1 MPFQKLQFKPGIN
14 RDQTNYS
21 NEGGWYECDKIRFRS
36 GYPEKIGGWV
46 KATTQY
52 MLGFCRQ
59 MFGWITSYN
68 DNFLACGTNEKVYI
82 EVGSEFYDITPIR
95 ETFTSSTTPS
105 TDNCITATQ
114 GSNVL
119 SFYIPGNGAN
129 NGDYVNISGVVGPTD
144 PAIFAGIPVTEING
158 NYKITDI
165 DGDTFTITVPTAANL
180 GSFWGS
186 STWGSGT
193 FGLGGAAPSF
203 TGGGTDIVVAFEI
216 HVGNGSITQG
226 YGWGTGAW
234 GGNFGWGLNS
244 PDPVF
249 LPQQD
254 WFFDQFDNDLVMNIR
269 DGAIYYWERGTN
281 ATPDVALLTRA
292 ISLSDLAGA
301 TDVPNKATQVLVSQ
315 NDKHLLAFGCQ
326 PYAGGPTDFD
336 PLLIRWATQDNP
348 GVWTPLV
355 TNSAGFLRVSRGS
368 LIVRAIPTKQEIL
381 VFTEAT
387 INSLQF
393 TGTTDVFAL
402 QEIGDNLSIIGP
414 RAVTIVNNM
423 AFWMGKDKFYVYSG
437 RVETLP
443 CTLRNFVFNDI
454 NFNQADQIVC
464 GTNEGWNE
472 VWWMY
477 PSAQSNVNN
486 RYVIFNHL
494 ERIWYYGNLERNAW
508 LDSPLRDFPQASYT
522 DATLERSYLLNHED
536 GTNDESAPLV
546 AYIQSSDFDIAEGD
560 QLMLTR
566 RVIPDINFEGSSA
579 ANPEANFII
588 RPRNFPGGAYQSNAS
603 NTQRV
608 IQSVVNQYTNEV
620 FMRARARQVAL
631 RVESSGLDTQWQLG
645 SPRLD
650 LRPDGRR

>member
-1 MPFQKLQFKPGIN
+1 MPFQKLNFKPGIN

-36 GYPEKIGGWV
+36 GFPEKIGGWV
-46 KATTQY
+46 KATSEY

-59 MFGWITSYN
+59 MFGWITSYQ

-82 EVGSEFYDITPIR
+82 EVGGYFYDITPLR
-95 ETFTSSTTPS
+95 PTTPTLTTPV
-105 TDNCITATQ
+105 TDNCITTT
-114 GSNVL
+114 N
-119 SFYIPGNGAN
+119 
-129 NGDYVNISGVVGPTD
+129 
-144 PAIFAGIPVTEING
+144 
-158 NYKITDI
+158 
-165 DGDTFTITVPTAANL
+165 
-180 GSFWGS
+180 
-186 STWGSGT
+186 GSGT
-193 FGLGGAAPSF
+193 VTIIAVGSDADVGNYVDISGATDVGGIPAATLNATHKVDTVINVNAFTFTVGVNATSDA
-203 TGGGTDIVVAFEI
+203 TGGGTGINLAFEI
-216 HVGNGSITQG
+216 DVGNGYSTVG
-226 YGWGTGAW
+226 YGWGTSTWSGA
-234 GGNFGWGLNS
+234 FGWGLSS
-244 PDPVF
+244 PDPAN

-254 WFFDQFDNDLVMNIR
+254 WWFDQFDNDLVMNIR
-269 DGAIYYWERGTN
+269 NGPIYYWERGTN
-281 ATPDVALLTRA
+281 ATPDVALATRA
-292 ISLSDLAGA
+292 FLLEDLSGA
-301 TDVPNKATQVLVSQ
+301 ADVPETAMQVLVSQ

-326 PYAGGPTDFD
+326 PYAGSSGDFD
-336 PLLIRWATQDNP
+336 PLLIRWASQDDP
-348 GVWTPLV
+348 GMWEPQV
-355 TNSAGFLRVSRGS
+355 TNTSGFIRVSRGS
-368 LIVRAIPTKQEIL
+368 QIVRAIPTKQEIL

-387 INSLQF
+387 LSSLQF
-393 TGTTDVFAL
+393 TGTSDVFAL

-423 AFWMGKDKFYVYSG
+423 TFWMGQDKFYVYTG

-443 CTLRNFVFNDI
+443 CTLRNYVFEDI
-454 NFNQADQIVC
+454 NFDQADQIVC

-494 ERIWYYGNLERNAW
+494 ERIWYYGNIERNAW
-508 LDSPLRDFPQASYT
+508 LDSPLREFPQASYT
-522 DATLERSYLLNHED
+522 DAATERSYLLNHED
-536 GTNDESAPLV
+536 GTNDDGIALA

-566 RVIPDINFEGSSA
+566 RVIPDINFDGSSS

-631 RVESSGLDTQWQLG
+631 RVESAGLDTQWQLG

>member
-36 GYPEKIGGWV
+36 GYPEKIGGWA
-46 KATTQY
+46 KATSEY

-59 MFGWITSYN
+59 MFGWITSYQ
-68 DNFLACGTNEKVYI
+68 DNLLACGTNEKAYI
-82 EVGSEFYDITPIR
+82 EAGGYFYDITPLR
-95 ETFTSSTTPS
+95 PTTPTLTTPV
-105 TDNCITATQ
+105 TDNCITTT
-114 GSNVL
+114 N
-119 SFYIPGNGAN
+119 
-129 NGDYVNISGVVGPTD
+129 
-144 PAIFAGIPVTEING
+144 
-158 NYKITDI
+158 
-165 DGDTFTITVPTAANL
+165 
-180 GSFWGS
+180 
-186 STWGSGT
+186 GSGT
-193 FGLGGAAPSF
+193 VTIIAVGSDADVGNYVDISGATAVGGIPAATLNASHKVATVINVNAF
-203 TGGGTDIVVAFEI
+203 TFVVGTNATSNATGGGTGINLSFEI
-216 HVGNGSITQG
+216 DTGYGTTVQG
-226 YGWGTGAW
+226 YGWGTSTW
-234 GGNFGWGLNS
+234 SGNFGWGLSS
-244 PDPVF
+244 PDPVY

-254 WFFDQFDNDLVMNIR
+254 WWFDQFDNDLVMNIR
-269 DGAIYYWERGTN
+269 NGPIYYWERGTN
-281 ATPDVALLTRA
+281 ATPDIALATRA
-292 ISLSDLAGA
+292 ILLEDLAGA
-301 TDVPNKATQVLVSQ
+301 ADVPTSAMQTLVSQ

-326 PYAGGPTDFD
+326 PYAGSASDFD
-336 PLLIRWATQDNP
+336 PLLIRWASQDDP
-348 GVWTPLV
+348 GMWTPQV
-355 TNSAGFLRVSRGS
+355 TNSAGFIRVSRGS

-387 INSLQF
+387 LSSLQF

-402 QEIGDNLSIIGP
+402 QELGDNLSIIGP
-414 RAVTIVNNM
+414 RAVTVVNNM
-423 AFWMGKDKFYVYSG
+423 TFWMGHDKFYVYSG

-443 CTLRNFVFNDI
+443 CTLRNFVFTDI
-454 NFNQADQIVC
+454 NYDQSDQIIC

-477 PSAQSNVNN
+477 PSANSNVNN

-494 ERIWYYGNLERNAW
+494 ERIWYYGNIDRNAW

-536 GTNDESAPLV
+536 GTNDDGAALA

-566 RVIPDINFEGSSA
+566 RVIPDINFDGSTA
-579 ANPEANFII
+579 NNPEANFII
-588 RPRNFPGGAYQSNAS
+588 RPRNFPGGAYQSNTS

-608 IQSVVNQYTNEV
+608 IQTVVNQYTNEV

-631 RVESSGLDTQWQLG
+631 KVESTGLDTQWQLG